1 MQVIEDPANA
11 LLIAS
16 NICAT
21 LKEKNLDP
29 KLVETIENFIAINL
43 KDYTFLAEIN
53 FNIEDTSQSTSGQ
66 TPAYLQPWDQLR
78 TQLLAKI
85 TLDLE
90 LFSDLDKLF
99 RFVNINRRG
108 TLNHIINLTG
118 ITLEE
123 FKAKPIILALFII
136 FHEIGHLVHLRLYMM
151 GEGKE
156 LADLNLADAIGIYQW
171 EFYNKQLQ
179 QLERSST
186 DDNITK
192 IIGNLRQEFIKQH
205 GEIVTDADQEKFTK
219 FLETK
224 DVFATERAFKAI
236 TVEEKADEFAVKAIK
251 DI

>member
-1 MQVIEDPANA
+1 MQLIEDNDKAS
-11 LLIAS
+11 LIAS

-21 LKEKNLDP
+21 LNENNLNPDFV
-29 KLVETIENFIAINL
+29 KTIEGFITRNL
-43 KDYTFLAEIN
+43 KEYPFLAEIN

-136 FHEIGHLVHLRLYMM
+136 FHEIGHLVHLKLYMM

-156 LADLNLADAIGIYQW
+156 LADLNLADAIGMYQW

-179 QLERSST
+179 QIQQSSAG
-186 DDNITK
+186 DDITK
-192 IIGNLRQEFIKQH
+192 IIGNLREEFITQH
-205 GEIVTDADQEKFTK
+205 REIKTSTDEEEFTK
-219 FLETK
+219 FLESK
-224 DVFATERAFKAI
+224 DVFATEAAFKEI